1 MLKQFLY
8 SAKLL
13 NQASRRVIPQFCDII
28 LSRFGL
34 KGGYTNA
41 PMHSMCHSMK
51 IQVLKI
57 QEGK

>member
-28 LSRFGL
+28 LSRSGL
-34 KGGYTNA
+34 KDGYSNA
-41 PMHSMCHSMK
+41 PMHAVCHSMK
-51 IQVLKI
+51 IQALEI